1 MIGILTVAFK
11 IRSFKDCSVTAGSPV
26 LWLPSGTVRSDFHQ
40 SLECNWC
47 LRHSAAGL
55 IGNIVSLTN
64 VIQLI
69 RRF

>member
-11 IRSFKDCSVTAGSPV
+11 IRSFKDLSITAGSQVPWV
-26 LWLPSGTVRSDFHQ
+26 PSGTVRSDFHQ
-40 SLECNWC
+40 SLESNWC

-64 VIQLI
+64 VIQII